1 MILLKSCPRCRGD
14 LADEE
19 WLGHVDLTCIQCGYR
34 RAIAPGERATFS
46 KTAQFKVEAA
56 GATRV
61 AA

>member
-19 WLGHVDLTCIQCGYR
+19 WLGQVDLTCIRCGYR
-34 RAIAPGERATFS
+34 RAITPGQRATFRE
-46 KTAQFKVEAA
+46 TAQFKVKAA
-56 GATRV
+56 GVTRV